1 MQVELRKKYLDLL
14 DTLRS
19 YGSVAVAFS
28 GGVDSS
34 LLLYAAREA
43 LGDNVLA
50 VTVRTPSY
58 PGHEARDAAQLLR
71 ELKIPH
77 FEIGVDQLAVPG
89 FAENGPERCYYC
101 KRALFETVVE
111 MAGMYHCSCVA
122 DGSNIDDE
130 GDYRPG
136 MKAIAELGIKSPFR
150 EVGLTKEEVR
160 LLSREFELFT
170 WNKPSYACL
179 ASRIP
184 YGEVITAEKLQM
196 IEAAEQILLDLGFA
210 EMRVRCHGKLAR
222 IEVAESVIE
231 KIAQPQLRRKIVE
244 ALRIRARLPSNSTSA
259 NESFPPDSPIRI
271 LSPSSISRYCT
282 TPLLNRRSIRRIV
295 FSSSVNCV
303 ISSKI
308 GCKSKR
314 KE

>member
-14 DTLRS
+14 DRLRS

-101 KRALFETVVE
+101 KPV
-111 MAGMYHCSCVA
+111 
-122 DGSNIDDE
+122 
-130 GDYRPG
+130 
-136 MKAIAELGIKSPFR
+136 
-150 EVGLTKEEVR
+150 
-160 LLSREFELFT
+160 
-170 WNKPSYACL
+170 SYT
-179 ASRIP
+179 I
-184 YGEVITAEKLQM
+184 
-196 IEAAEQILLDLGFA
+196 
-210 EMRVRCHGKLAR
+210 
-222 IEVAESVIE
+222 
-231 KIAQPQLRRKIVE
+231 
-244 ALRIRARLPSNSTSA
+244 
-259 NESFPPDSPIRI
+259 
-271 LSPSSISRYCT
+271 
-282 TPLLNRRSIRRIV
+282 
-295 FSSSVNCV
+295 
-303 ISSKI
+303 
-308 GCKSKR
+308 
-314 KE
+314 

>member
-1 MQVELRKKYLDLL
+1 MQIELRRKYTHLL
-14 DTLRS
+14 ELLRG

-34 LLLYAAREA
+34 LLLYAAHEA

-71 ELKIPH
+71 ELQIPH
-77 FEIGVDQLAVPG
+77 FEIGVDQLAIPG

-101 KRALFETVVE
+101 KLALYETVAE
-111 MAGMYHCSCVA
+111 MARMYHCSCVA
-122 DGSNIDDE
+122 DGSNLDDE

-136 MKAIAELGIKSPFR
+136 MKATAELGVKSPFR
-150 EVGLTKEEVR
+150 EVGLTKAEVR
-160 LLSREFELFT
+160 QLSREFELFT

-196 IEAAEQILLDLGFA
+196 IEKAEQLLLDLGFA
-210 EMRVRCHGKLAR
+210 EMRVRCHDKLAR
-222 IEVAESVIE
+222 IEVSESAIE
-231 KIAQPQLRRKIVE
+231 KIAQPQLRRKIVAAFKQAGFLYVSLDLE
-244 ALRIRARLPSNSTSA
+244 GFRSGSMNDALPEQEL
-259 NESFPPDSPIRI
+259 
-271 LSPSSISRYCT
+271 
-282 TPLLNRRSIRRIV
+282 
-295 FSSSVNCV
+295 
-303 ISSKI
+303 
-308 GCKSKR
+308 
-314 KE
+314 

>member
-19 YGSVAVAFS
+19 YGRGGAGFS
-28 GGVDSS
+28 GGGDSS

-136 MKAIAELGIKSPFR
+136 MKAIASWGSKVLFGKWDLLKKKYGCCQGSLSFLPGISLPMPAWPHVYLMVK
-150 EVGLTKEEVR
+150 
-160 LLSREFELFT
+160 LL
-170 WNKPSYACL
+170 
-179 ASRIP
+179 
-184 YGEVITAEKLQM
+184 LQ
-196 IEAAEQILLDLGFA
+196 
-210 EMRVRCHGKLAR
+210 K
-222 IEVAESVIE
+222 
-231 KIAQPQLRRKIVE
+231 
-244 ALRIRARLPSNSTSA
+244 
-259 NESFPPDSPIRI
+259 
-271 LSPSSISRYCT
+271 
-282 TPLLNRRSIRRIV
+282 
-295 FSSSVNCV
+295 NC
-303 ISSKI
+303 
-308 GCKSKR
+308 R
-314 KE
+314 

>member
-222 IEVAESVIE
+222 IEVGESVIE

-244 ALRIRARLPSNSTSA
+244 ALRKAGFLYVSLDL
-259 NESFPPDSPIRI
+259 EGF
-271 LSPSSISRYCT
+271 
-282 TPLLNRRSIRRIV
+282 RSG
-295 FSSSVNCV
+295 SMNDTLTD
-303 ISSKI
+303 K
-308 GCKSKR
+308 
-314 KE
+314 

>member
-101 KRALFETVVE
+101 KSALFETVVE
-111 MAGMYHCSCVA
+111 MAGMYHCS
-122 DGSNIDDE
+122 
-130 GDYRPG
+130 
-136 MKAIAELGIKSPFR
+136 
-150 EVGLTKEEVR
+150 
-160 LLSREFELFT
+160 
-170 WNKPSYACL
+170 
-179 ASRIP
+179 AS
-184 YGEVITAEKLQM
+184 QM
-196 IEAAEQILLDLGFA
+196 
-210 EMRVRCHGKLAR
+210 V
-222 IEVAESVIE
+222 
-231 KIAQPQLRRKIVE
+231 
-244 ALRIRARLPSNSTSA
+244 
-259 NESFPPDSPIRI
+259 PI
-271 LSPSSISRYCT
+271 
-282 TPLLNRRSIRRIV
+282 
-295 FSSSVNCV
+295 
-303 ISSKI
+303 
-308 GCKSKR
+308 
-314 KE
+314 

>member
-1 MQVELRKKYLDLL
+1 M
-14 DTLRS
+14 
-19 YGSVAVAFS
+19 
-28 GGVDSS
+28 
-34 LLLYAAREA
+34 YAAREA

-196 IEAAEQILLDLGFA
+196 IEAAEQILLDLGLPKCVYA
-210 EMRVRCHGKLAR
+210 VTANWRALKL
-222 IEVAESVIE
+222 
-231 KIAQPQLRRKIVE
+231 
-244 ALRIRARLPSNSTSA
+244 
-259 NESFPPDSPIRI
+259 
-271 LSPSSISRYCT
+271 LSP
-282 TPLLNRRSIRRIV
+282 LLKNCAAAAAPEDRGSFQEGGVPVCKFRSGRVSQRQY
-295 FSSSVNCV
+295 
-303 ISSKI
+303 
-308 GCKSKR
+308 
-314 KE
+314 E